1 MVHDLANRLSL
12 KSKSVGKAETRRPT
26 LHRTKR
32 TPLYS
37 DDWFDSMAEP
47 LIARWS
53 GRKFTKTP
61 RNNGHIKT
69 GYRDGDIVG
78 EGLPELG
85 QENRGRNMLEKMGWS
100 TGTAL
105 GAVENK
111 GILHPVAQV
120 VKRTKAGLG

>member
-1 MVHDLANRLSL
+1 MS
-12 KSKSVGKAETRRPT
+12 G
-26 LHRTKR
+26 
-32 TPLYS
+32 PLV
-37 DDWFDSMAEP
+37 
-47 LIARWS
+47 ARWS
-53 GRKFTKTP
+53 GRDSKSV
-61 RNNGHIKT
+61 RNRGHVRT

-100 TGTAL
+100 SGTAL
-105 GAVENK
+105 GALENK

>member
-1 MVHDLANRLSL
+1 MVHELANKLTL
-12 KSKSVGKAETRRPT
+12 KSKSIDHGNKRRPT
-26 LHRTKR
+26 LHRRKH

-37 DDWFDSMAEP
+37 DDWFDSVAQP
-47 LIARWS
+47 LLDRWS
-53 GRKFTKTP
+53 GKSSRGP
-61 RNNGHIKT
+61 RSSGYAKT

-85 QENRGRNMLEKMGWS
+85 TENRGRNMLEKMGWS
-100 TGTAL
+100 SGTAL
-105 GAVENK
+105 GAVDNK